1 MGESIKR
8 KKNLI
13 SIILVLGIIFSI
25 LGVTKYNK
33 VKAYNRLISEGNK
46 YLQSENYDKAIKLFT
61 ESLNYKNDSN
71 VEDILI
77 NAKKLKNDK
86 KFFDQGVDFSKEK
99 KYGMALYKFH
109 NLKINSK
116 YYLKAKEYIKTCKKE
131 LLKLADSAF
140 KNNQNNTAT
149 KYLDIILT
157 FDSNDKD
164 AKKLKN
170 LVINKIK
177 EENEAKFRKEKEE
190 KKNLVE
196 NKKEEEKTKNIANNS
211 NKANK
216 STNKNINKISKD
228 KAQKLVESI
237 KDKEINLVYLGI
249 ETVPYDNIT
258 KSKYPYKTFPKEIFN
273 KEVYVFEGLYG
284 EDNSKYAI
292 CQYYVDF
299 SGHVYKDTYPSNL
312 QCVKAKKA
320 TDEAKDD
327 KISKKQAEDLAR
339 EVSKKDSEISKI
351 NYQGISKVPFDNIDK
366 SKSPYR
372 IFPKEIMNKEV
383 YVFEGINGNS
393 EDNYVTACMY
403 YIDLGGNVYKDT
415 LPSNGECI
423 RIK

>member
-71 VEDILI
+71 VENILI

-86 KFFDQGVDFSKEK
+86 KFFDQG
-99 KYGMALYKFH
+99 
-109 NLKINSK
+109 
-116 YYLKAKEYIKTCKKE
+116 
-131 LLKLADSAF
+131 
-140 KNNQNNTAT
+140 
-149 KYLDIILT
+149 
-157 FDSNDKD
+157 
-164 AKKLKN
+164 
-170 LVINKIK
+170 
-177 EENEAKFRKEKEE
+177 
-190 KKNLVE
+190 
-196 NKKEEEKTKNIANNS
+196 
-211 NKANK
+211 
-216 STNKNINKISKD
+216 
-228 KAQKLVESI
+228 
-237 KDKEINLVYLGI
+237 
-249 ETVPYDNIT
+249 
-258 KSKYPYKTFPKEIFN
+258 
-273 KEVYVFEGLYG
+273 
-284 EDNSKYAI
+284 
-292 CQYYVDF
+292 VDF